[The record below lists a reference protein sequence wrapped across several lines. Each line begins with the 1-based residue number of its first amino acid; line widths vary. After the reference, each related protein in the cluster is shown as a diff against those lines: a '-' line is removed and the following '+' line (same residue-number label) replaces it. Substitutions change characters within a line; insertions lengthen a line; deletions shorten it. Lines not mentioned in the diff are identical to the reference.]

1 MLQTNT
7 DQANIET
14 KVRAVSS
21 PVVANRNS
29 TRVPWRC
36 ICTDAVLLPQSS
48 DSAEIREA
56 KEKEKQKT
64 TAGWRGIACQKYS
77 NQRHQM
83 SWNRRD
89 ILARRNE
96 IQPFNIFAFL
106 AYLMAPCMYKSH
118 VITSVPLQWQLRIF
132 VIVLQSQCPILFC
145 FWFIKPLC
153 PPSFC
158 LSLARPLEPCFLW
171 RHQTSEIEKEK
182 GWVLCAHLPLCT
194 GGGGLLCLVIRTSLL
209 FVWRCACLLCYFV
222 HCNSFFFLLFLCDD
236 ACDLVLGD
244 SSWAPQKPVSVASLR
259 LFLFLCSTLSFF
271 CLPFTS
277 SFSTGGNSL
286 SKPATLVCIWRRGVA
301 NHNKTLAR
309 FLCFRH
315 RRRCMTR

>member
-83 SWNRRD
+83 S
-89 ILARRNE
+89 
-96 IQPFNIFAFL
+96 
-106 AYLMAPCMYKSH
+106 
-118 VITSVPLQWQLRIF
+118 
-132 VIVLQSQCPILFC
+132 
-145 FWFIKPLC
+145 
-153 PPSFC
+153 
-158 LSLARPLEPCFLW
+158 
-171 RHQTSEIEKEK
+171 
-182 GWVLCAHLPLCT
+182 
-194 GGGGLLCLVIRTSLL
+194 
-209 FVWRCACLLCYFV
+209 
-222 HCNSFFFLLFLCDD
+222 
-236 ACDLVLGD
+236 
-244 SSWAPQKPVSVASLR
+244 
-259 LFLFLCSTLSFF
+259 
-271 CLPFTS
+271 
-277 SFSTGGNSL
+277 
-286 SKPATLVCIWRRGVA
+286 
-301 NHNKTLAR
+301 
-309 FLCFRH
+309 
-315 RRRCMTR
+315 